1 MKNLFIQIVL
11 LLSTVILFFLYGT
24 NATLSCEECVPL
36 SSSDYTLET
45 YNINKDNKWATFR
58 DDNNGIFFIHP
69 GDKNATTGVFTFK
82 KDLNLILTLSI
93 RSGSKIGDISFNVK
107 KNDLKLNTVIITA
120 KRTKHILIP
129 VKKND
134 TLTILADKH
143 GSVGADWGNLQIQI
157 ENNQAQFTLNQYK
170 HALYLFVHKNFDVIL
185 FILILI
191 ALVVY
196 RDYDFTYRL
205 SNIRNHSNIIL
216 NDLLLFYAFFT
227 PISMEMSKQFLNIM
241 LIFWLMDKDILSKL
255 KKMINNR
262 LIQSILLFLLLL
274 ILSLLWTDP
283 ENIKTGTRYLKY
295 YSYLLPLFIIYTS
308 VRKEYIHYIISAF
321 LMSMVLSEVIS
332 YGIFFD
338 LINAT
343 IIPFTRADATSM
355 NPSAFLHHTTY
366 SMFLVVTAGILLD
379 RFFLSQEIKYK
390 LIYGL
395 FFIMVTT
402 NLFVNA
408 GRTGQVAYF
417 VTILI
422 VILLHYKVSIK
433 MFFATSV
440 LFVSIIFLAFT
451 FSPIF
456 KQRLD
461 QTIQSLSQP
470 NNYYTPIGSR
480 IGMTIIAVNIVKE
493 HPLTGVGIGDYRQ
506 AKSDMIDT
514 RYPSM
519 RSLKPLV
526 HYHNQYLEVLVIMGI
541 IGLIIYLSIYLF
553 LARTPIKDE
562 EIRSIKYIVITTIMI
577 SSLTDAMFHL
587 RSPLSLFAL
596 FAGIILAQSYFEA
609 KESKSD
615 T

>member
-1 MKNLFIQIVL
+1 MTKYITSSLLFISFL
-11 LLSTVILFFLYGT
+11 ILFFLYSFP
-24 NATLSCEECVPL
+24 NIVDCNSCSPL
-36 SSSDYTLET
+36 KKNDYTLET

-58 DDNNGIFFIHP
+58 DENNGVFFIHP

-82 KDLNLILTLSI
+82 KDANFILTFSI
-93 RSGSKIGDISFNVK
+93 RSGSKVGDIKFSIK
-107 KNDLKLNTVIITA
+107 KNKHRVNDIISTAGTIQHVFITVQ
-120 KRTKHILIP
+120 
-129 VKKND
+129 KND
-134 TLTILADKH
+134 NLTIIGDKH
-143 GSVGADWGNLQIQI
+143 GSTAADWGNLQIQI
-157 ENNQAQFTLNQYK
+157 QNNSTKFTLNQYK
-170 HALYLFVHKNFDVIL
+170 HALYLFAHKYFDIIL

-191 ALVVY
+191 TLVAY
-196 RDYDFTYRL
+196 RDYNLTYRL
-205 SNIRNHSNIIL
+205 SNIRNKSNIIL
-216 NDLLLFYAFFT
+216 NDLLLLYAFFT
-227 PISMEMSKQFLNIM
+227 PISMEMGKHFLNLM

-262 LIQSILLFLLLL
+262 VIQSILLFLLLL

-343 IIPFTRADATSM
+343 MIPFTRADATSM

-433 MFFATSV
+433 MFFTTSV
-440 LFVSIIFLAFT
+440 LFVSIVFLAFT
-451 FSPIF
+451 FSPVF

-461 QTIQSLSQP
+461 QTINSLSQLD
-470 NNYYTPIGSR
+470 NYCTSLGSR
-480 IGMTIIAVNIVKE
+480 IGMGIVAVNIAKE
-493 HPLTGVGIGDYRQ
+493 HPLTGVGIGNYRQ
-506 AKSDMIDT
+506 AKSDMIDA
-514 RYPSM
+514 RYPTM
-519 RSLKPLV
+519 KCLKPLV
-526 HYHNQYLEVLVIMGI
+526 HYHNQYLEFLVIMGI
-541 IGLIIYLSIYLF
+541 FGLAVYLSIYLF
-553 LARTPIKDE
+553 LVRTPIKDE

>member
-1 MKNLFIQIVL
+1 MTKYITSSLLFISFL
-11 LLSTVILFFLYGT
+11 ILFFLYSFP
-24 NATLSCEECVPL
+24 NIVDCNSCSPL
-36 SSSDYTLET
+36 KKNDYTLET

-58 DDNNGIFFIHP
+58 DENNGVFFIHP

-82 KDLNLILTLSI
+82 KDTNFILIFSI
-93 RSGSKIGDISFNVK
+93 RSGSKVGDIKFSIK
-107 KNDLKLNTVIITA
+107 KNKHRVNDIISTAGTIQYVFITVQ
-120 KRTKHILIP
+120 
-129 VKKND
+129 KND
-134 TLTILADKH
+134 NLTIIGDKH
-143 GSVGADWGNLQIQI
+143 GSTAADWGNLKIQIQ
-157 ENNQAQFTLNQYK
+157 NNSTKFTLSQYK
-170 HALYLFVHKNFDVIL
+170 HALYLFAHKYFDIIL

-191 ALVVY
+191 TLVAY
-196 RDYDFTYRL
+196 RDYNLTYRL
-205 SNIRNHSNIIL
+205 SNIRNKSNIIL
-216 NDLLLFYAFFT
+216 NDLLLLYAFFT
-227 PISMEMSKQFLNIM
+227 PISMEMGKHFLNLM

-262 LIQSILLFLLLL
+262 VIQSILLFLLLL

-283 ENIKTGTRYLKY
+283 QNIKTGTRYLKY

-338 LINAT
+338 LLNT
-343 IIPFTRADATSM
+343 TMIPFTRDDATSM

-417 VTILI
+417 ITILI
-422 VILLHYKVSIK
+422 VILLHYKICIK
-433 MFFATSV
+433 MFFTTSV
-440 LFVSIIFLAFT
+440 LFVSIVFLAFT
-451 FSPIF
+451 FSPVF

-470 NNYYTPIGSR
+470 DNYYTAIGSR

-493 HPLTGVGIGDYRQ
+493 HPLTGVGIGNYRQ
-506 AKSDMIDT
+506 AKSDMIDS
-514 RYPSM
+514 RFPKM
-519 RSLKPLV
+519 KSLKPLV
-526 HYHNQYLEVLVIMGI
+526 HYHNQYLEFLVIMGI
-541 IGLIIYLSIYLF
+541 FGLAVYLSIYLF
-553 LARTPIKDE
+553 LVRTPIKDE